1 MQKTVA
7 SCWENKFNQSMTKA
21 CLIPAMSFQKSIK
34 IFWLSVILFYCTA
47 QVFFFFFK
55 WKHYTRLLLSYLKP
69 LEANIQIATLS
80 QLSRWDRI
88 IICQFGARLE
98 IQAHYF
104 PAANLWG
111 VTLSYKKKSCKE
123 KNSQRLTFAELNVF
137 NIPFKLWR
145 YQNDKSIQ
153 WMKRKK
159 K

>member
-21 CLIPAMSFQKSIK
+21 CLIPAMSFQKSMK
-34 IFWLSVILFYCTA
+34 IFWLSVILFYCMA
-47 QVFFFFFK
+47 QGFFLYK

-111 VTLSYKKKSCKE
+111 VTLSYTKKKAVKE
-123 KNSQRLTFAELNVF
+123 KFPKTHLCW
-137 NIPFKLWR
+137 IKC
-145 YQNDKSIQ
+145 I
-153 WMKRKK
+153 
-159 K
+159 

>member
-1 MQKTVA
+1 MHCRERTKKKKSHDDKSRFLLLRLAETVA

-34 IFWLSVILFYCTA
+34 IFWLCVVVFYCMA
-47 QVFFFFFK
+47 RLFFLYK
-55 WKHYTRLLLSYLKP
+55 WKHYTCLLLSDLKP
-69 LEANIQIATLS
+69 LEANIQMETLS

-111 VTLSYKKKSCKE
+111 VT
-123 KNSQRLTFAELNVF
+123 
-137 NIPFKLWR
+137 
-145 YQNDKSIQ
+145 
-153 WMKRKK
+153 
-159 K
+159 